1 MSSSVESLWAPE
13 GQFCAWLSSSFLLMT
28 VSLLFYHMTRVSSL
42 EMNPRIAGFF
52 SVALILAAVVITI
65 MALYTYSIRLTE
77 LEQTQQADLTP
88 AEQKEKQFK
97 MVYFL
102 VGIVII
108 VIELSLCMVI
118 ILGAFHFKIS

>member
-1 MSSSVESLWAPE
+1 
-13 GQFCAWLSSSFLLMT
+13 
-28 VSLLFYHMTRVSSL
+28 
-42 EMNPRIAGFF
+42 MNHRIAGFF
-52 SVALILAAVVITI
+52 SVVL

-77 LEQTQQADLTP
+77 LEQTQQSHLTP

-118 ILGAFHFKIS
+118 ILGAFRSGHS

>member
-1 MSSSVESLWAPE
+1 
-13 GQFCAWLSSSFLLMT
+13 
-28 VSLLFYHMTRVSSL
+28 
-42 EMNPRIAGFF
+42 MNPRIAGFF

-77 LEQTQQADLTP
+77 LEQTQQSHLTT
-88 AEQKEKQFK
+88 AEKKEKQFK

-118 ILGAFHFKIS
+118 ILGAFHSKIS